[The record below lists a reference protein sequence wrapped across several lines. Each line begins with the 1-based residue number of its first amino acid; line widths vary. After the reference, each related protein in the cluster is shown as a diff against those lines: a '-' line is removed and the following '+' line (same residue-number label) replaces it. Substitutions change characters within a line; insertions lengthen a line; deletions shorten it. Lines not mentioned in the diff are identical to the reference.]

1 MIANKMPLRARLKE
15 RESASFF
22 FYKSFGVS
30 VLVKLI
36 MIKNKQQRA
45 EHIIIIIIQRENECF
60 FGEINR

>member
-45 EHIIIIIIQRENECF
+45 EHIIIIIQRENECF